1 MVSARVGH
9 GSDPLLLDSRV
20 CTPIS
25 TILLFTYSLVLSE
38 QGFKSLLELRRIV
51 FALVTYVIW
60 PNSVV
65 IKKKKTPLVIILNSQ
80 ISTSSRVSL

>member
-65 IKKKKTPLVIILNSQ
+65 IKKKKP
-80 ISTSSRVSL
+80 RWSLF